1 MKDYMGIINL
11 SEREDNIKELTYNR
25 PIAAIPI
32 AGRYRII
39 DFALSNMVN
48 SEISNVG
55 IFTQNKYRALID
67 HLGTGKAWDLDRKND
82 GLFVLNPV
90 FNYYTLGI
98 YRGDIE
104 NFKNH
109 IDYVHL
115 SKQKNVIVTSS
126 NMICNV
132 DYKAAIHYHTEKN
145 ADITVLYKKAN
156 DCAENFQYCNTYIID
171 NDNKISAVD
180 INTGKTDE
188 NNISME
194 MFIMSKSLF
203 LDIVHTCSSKGD
215 YDYFKD
221 AIHKNIGKFKVYGY
235 EYDGYLACINSIQSY
250 FKTSMQL
257 LDMKLSRE
265 LFFKNGLIYTKV
277 KDEAPTKYTENAVV
291 SNSLLA
297 NGSMIDGT
305 VENSIIFRGV
315 RVRKGAV
322 VKNSILMQNS
332 IVEEDALVRN
342 VILDK
347 NVVITQNKQ
356 LKGDDNYPIVIEK
369 KAII

>member
-1 MKDYMGIINL
+1 MKDFMGIINL

-32 AGRYRII
+32 AGRYRVI

-48 SEISNVG
+48 AEISNVS
-55 IFTQNKYRALID
+55 IFTQNKYRSLID

-109 IDYVHL
+109 IDYIHL
-115 SKQKNVIVTSS
+115 SKQKNVIITSS
-126 NMICNV
+126 HMICNV
-132 DYKAAIHYHTEKN
+132 DYKDAIRQHKESG
-145 ADITVLYKKAN
+145 ADITVLYKRAD
-156 DCAENFQYCNTYIID
+156 DCTENYMYCNTYSIGENNRI
-171 NDNKISAVD
+171 NGVD
-180 INTGKTDE
+180 VNLGKKSE

-215 YDYFKD
+215 CDFFKD
-221 AIHKNIGKFKVYGY
+221 AVHKNIEKFKVYGY
-235 EYDGYLACINSIQSY
+235 KYNGYLSCINTIQSY
-250 FKTSMQL
+250 FKTNMQL
-257 LDMKLSRE
+257 LDIELSTD

-277 KDEAPTKYTENAVV
+277 KDEAPSKYTDSAAV
-291 SNSLLA
+291 SNSLIA
-297 NGSMIDGT
+297 NGAIIEGK
-305 VENSIIFRGV
+305 VENSVVFRGV
-315 RVRKGAV
+315 RIKKGAV
-322 VKNSILMQNS
+322 VKNCILMQNS
-332 IVEEDALVRN
+332 VIEEGAFLRN

-347 NVVITQNKQ
+347 NVTITREKQ
-356 LKGDDNYPIVIEK
+356 LKGDESYPIVIEK